1 MRSVGMGFD
10 TVILTPYKVMAVS
23 CIMTVYTKI
32 LTPSWYVVLKRPP
45 EIQTPV

>member
-1 MRSVGMGFD
+1 MGFD

-32 LTPSWYVVLKRPP
+32 LTPSGGELNHFQQAGYPA
-45 EIQTPV
+45 